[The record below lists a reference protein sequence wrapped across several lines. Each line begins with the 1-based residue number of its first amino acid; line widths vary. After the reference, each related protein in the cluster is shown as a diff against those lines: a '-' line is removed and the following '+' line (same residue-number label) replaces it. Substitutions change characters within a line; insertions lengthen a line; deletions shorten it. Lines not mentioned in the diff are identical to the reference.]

1 MSLRVRPYILGVV
14 GFALMLWNLG
24 VPSLWQDEAATIGA
38 ANRPIDSLWK
48 LVQNIDAV
56 HGLYYAFMHL
66 WGSLFGFSPFA
77 LRVPS
82 AFFVGLSAF
91 LLFHLALRLKLSVT
105 AATWA
110 AIVFIALPRT
120 HLAGSEARS
129 NALTATLAIALILV
143 LIWALERDRN
153 WSRWLAYAGV
163 LTLSIYTFMFSA
175 LILAPIAISLIVSQR
190 QQFWKF
196 SVASAGAIALSAP
209 VIIFGYQERGQVGWI
224 YAKPLTEYLW
234 ESLVAVDYNRAW
246 PMALIGLGLCI
257 LAIVRKASLLVVL
270 WAIVPSALLI
280 AVSLCFEPY
289 FVDHY
294 LTFTT
299 GATALLIAIGLS
311 KLPMRPLQLVVLATL
326 VALSLPSFIQ
336 SREPMAKGTEWARVA
351 AAVNDN
357 SSPGDALL
365 LPDATSKA
373 NRAIDLMIV
382 AYEPEFK
389 GRIDL
394 TLKTKPADSNR
405 LFGIRSRVLNASEPS
420 GDRVLV
426 LTDPALGEPG
436 RSSLP
441 TWLND
446 KFSVKQ
452 TLKLETTQITIFE
465 RIN

>member
-1 MSLRVRPYILGVV
+1 MYLRVRAYVLGLA

-48 LVQNIDAV
+48 LVRNIDAV
-56 HGLYYAFMHL
+56 HGLYYAFMHF

-91 LLFHLALRLKLSVT
+91 LLFHLALKLRLSLT
-105 AATWA
+105 AAAWA

-153 WSRWLAYAGV
+153 WLRWLAFAGV

-175 LILAPIAISLIVSQR
+175 LILVPIGIYVAVSYR
-190 QQFWKF
+190 RLFWKF
-196 SVASAGAIALSAP
+196 GVASLGAIVLSAP
-209 VIIFGYQERGQVGWI
+209 VIYFGYQERGQVGWI
-224 YAKPLTEYLW
+224 YAKPLAEYLW

-246 PMALIGLGLCI
+246 PMAVIGLGLCV

-270 WAIVPSALLI
+270 WATVPSALLI

-311 KLPMRPLQLVVLATL
+311 KLPMKPLQWIVLVGL

-351 AAVNDN
+351 AAVSNN

-389 GRIDL
+389 WRVDL
-394 TLKTKPADSNR
+394 TLKIKPADSNR
-405 LFGIRSRVLNASEPS
+405 LFGIRSKVLTATEPV

-426 LTDPALGEPG
+426 LTDPILGEPSQG
-436 RSSLP
+436 SLP
-441 TWLND
+441 KWLND
-446 KFSVKQ
+446 KFLAKR
-452 TLKLETTQITIFE
+452 TIKFETTQITIFE

>member
-66 WGSLFGFSPFA
+66 WGSLFGFSSFA

-143 LIWALERDRN
+143 LVWALESDRN
-153 WSRWLAYAGV
+153 WLRWLAFTGV

-175 LILAPIAISLIVSQR
+175 LILVPIAIYLIVSQR
-190 QQFWKF
+190 KHFWKF

-246 PMALIGLGLCI
+246 PMAVIGLGLCI
-257 LAIVRKASLLVVL
+257 LAIVRKALLLVVL

-280 AVSLCFEPY
+280 AVTLCFEPY

-299 GATALLIAIGLS
+299 GATALLIAIGLW
-311 KLPMRPLQLVVLATL
+311 KLPMRPLQLVVLATI

-382 AYEPEFK
+382 AYEPEFA

-405 LFGIRSRVLNASEPS
+405 LFGIRSRALNASEPS
-420 GDRVLV
+420 SDRVLV
-426 LTDPALGEPG
+426 LTDPQLGEP
-436 RSSLP
+436 SKTSLP

-446 KFSVKQ
+446 NFLAKRALKF
-452 TLKLETTQITIFE
+452 ETTQITIFE
-465 RIN
+465 RIK

>member
-38 ANRPIDSLWK
+38 ADRPIDSLWK

-56 HGLYYAFMHL
+56 HGLYYAFMHF

-91 LLFHLALRLKLSVT
+91 LLFHLAQRLKLSVT
-105 AATWA
+105 ASTWA
-110 AIVFIALPRT
+110 AVVFIALPRT

-143 LIWALERDRN
+143 LVWALEGDRN
-153 WSRWLAYAGV
+153 WLRWFAFTGV
-163 LTLSIYTFMFSA
+163 LSLSIYTFLFSA
-175 LILAPIAISLIVSQR
+175 LILVPIGIYLVASHR
-190 QQFWKF
+190 GQFMKF
-196 SVASAGAIALSAP
+196 SVATMGAIVLSAP

-246 PMALIGLGLCI
+246 PMAVLGLGLCI

-270 WAIVPSALLI
+270 WATVPSALLI

-311 KLPMRPLQLVVLATL
+311 TLAIRPVQWLVLAL
-326 VALSLPSFIQ
+326 FLALSLPSFMQ

-357 SSPGDALL
+357 SSRGDGLL

-394 TLKTKPADSNR
+394 TLMTKPADSNR
-405 LFGIRSRVLNASEPS
+405 LFGIRSKVLNTMEPASNK
-420 GDRVLV
+420 VLV
-426 LTDPALGEPG
+426 LSDPQLGEP
-436 RSSLP
+436 SKTSLP
-441 TWLND
+441 AWLND
-446 KFSVKQ
+446 KFSAKRA
-452 TLKLETTQITIFE
+452 LKFETIQITIFE
-465 RIN
+465 RIK

>member
-14 GFALMLWNLG
+14 GFALMLWNIG

-56 HGLYYAFMHL
+56 HGLYYAFMHF
-66 WGSLFGFSPFA
+66 WGSLYGFSPFA

-91 LLFHLALRLKLSVT
+91 LLFHLALRLRLSVT
-105 AATWA
+105 AANWA
-110 AIVFIALPRT
+110 AIVFISLPRT

-129 NALTATLAIALILV
+129 NALTATLAMALILV
-143 LIWALERDRN
+143 LVWVLEGDRN
-153 WSRWLAYAGV
+153 WSRWLAYTGV

-175 LILAPIAISLIVSQR
+175 LILAPIAIYLIVSQR

-196 SVASAGAIALSAP
+196 SVASAGAIALSSP
-209 VIIFGYQERGQVGWI
+209 VISFGYQERGQVGWI
-224 YAKPLTEYLW
+224 YAKPLAEYLW

-246 PMALIGLGLCI
+246 PMAVIGLGLCI
-257 LAIVRKASLLVVL
+257 LVIVKKAPLLVVL
-270 WAIVPSALLI
+270 WATVPSALLI
-280 AVSLCFEPY
+280 AVSLCSKPY

-311 KLPMRPLQLVVLATL
+311 KLPMRPLQWIVLASL

-365 LPDATSKA
+365 LPHATSKE

-382 AYEPEFK
+382 AYEPDFK
-389 GRIDL
+389 GLIDL
-394 TLKTKPADSNR
+394 TLKVKPAETDR
-405 LFGIRSRVLNASEPS
+405 LFGIRSKALNVIEPAS
-420 GDRVLV
+420 DRVLV
-426 LTDPALGEPG
+426 LTSPALGEP
-436 RSSLP
+436 SKNSLP

-446 KFSVKQ
+446 KFSVKR
-452 TLKLETTQITIFE
+452 TLKFETTQITIFE

>member
-56 HGLYYAFMHL
+56 HGLYYDFIHF
-66 WGSLFGFSPFA
+66 WGTLFGFSPFA

-91 LLFHLALRLKLSVT
+91 LLFHLALRIRLST
-105 AATWA
+105 NAATWA
-110 AIVFIALPRT
+110 AVVFIALPRT

-143 LIWALERDRN
+143 LVWALEGDRN
-153 WSRWLAYAGV
+153 WLRWLAFTGI
-163 LTLSIYTFMFSA
+163 LTLSIYTFLFSA
-175 LILAPIAISLIVSQR
+175 LILVPIGIYLAVSQR

-196 SVASAGAIALSAP
+196 SVASLCAIVLSAP

-246 PMALIGLGLCI
+246 PMAAVGLALCI

-270 WAIVPSALLI
+270 WAIVPSGLLI

-299 GATALLIAIGLS
+299 GATALLIAFGLT
-311 KLPMRPLQLVVLATL
+311 KLPIRPLQLVVLATL

-405 LFGIRSRVLNASEPS
+405 LFGIRSRALNASEPAS
-420 GDRVLV
+420 DKVLV
-426 LTDPALGEPG
+426 LTDPALGEPTEN
-436 RSSLP
+436 SLP

-446 KFSVKQ
+446 KFSAKQ

>member
-1 MSLRVRPYILGVV
+1 MSIRLRPYLVALV
-14 GFALMLWNLG
+14 GFTLMLWNLG

-48 LVQNIDAV
+48 LLQNIDAV
-56 HGLYYAFMHL
+56 HGLYYGFMHF

-82 AFFVGLSAF
+82 ALFVGLSAF
-91 LLFHLALRLKLSVT
+91 LLFRLAIKLSLSGT
-105 AATWA
+105 GATWA

-129 NALTATLAIALILV
+129 NALTATLAIALTLV
-143 LIWALERDRN
+143 LFWALENDRN
-153 WSRWLAYAGV
+153 WLRWWVFTGV
-163 LTLSIYTFMFSA
+163 LTLSIYNFMFSA
-175 LILAPIAISLIVSQR
+175 LILVAYGVYLLIAKRDVL
-190 QQFWKF
+190 WKF
-196 SVASAGAIALSAP
+196 GLATLAAVSLSLP

-246 PMALIGLGLCI
+246 PMAVIGLGLCI
-257 LAIVRKASLLVVL
+257 LAIVRKAPLLVVFS
-270 WAIVPSALLI
+270 ATVPSALLI

-299 GATALLIAIGLS
+299 GSTAILIAIGLTN
-311 KLPMRPLQLVVLATL
+311 LPIKPLQWIVLASF

-336 SREPMAKGTEWARVA
+336 SREPTSKGTEWASVA
-351 AAVNDN
+351 SAVNDI

-382 AYEPEFK
+382 AYQPEFQ
-389 GRIDL
+389 GRLDL
-394 TLKTKPADSNR
+394 TLIVKPAETDR
-405 LFGIRSRVLNASEPS
+405 LFGIRSKVLNATEPVS
-420 GDRVLV
+420 NRVLV
-426 LTDPALGEPG
+426 LTDPALGEPSE
-436 RSSLP
+436 SSLP

-446 KFSVKQ
+446 KFLAKRI
-452 TLKLETTQITIFE
+452 LNFETTRITIFD
-465 RIN
+465 RIK

>member
-24 VPSLWQDEAATIGA
+24 VPSLWQDEAATVGA
-38 ANRPIDSLWK
+38 ANRPIDSLWQ

-56 HGLYYAFMHL
+56 HGLYYAFMHF
-66 WGSLFGFSPFA
+66 WGTLFGFSPFA

-91 LLFHLALRLKLSVT
+91 LLFHLALRIRLST
-105 AATWA
+105 NAATWA
-110 AIVFIALPRT
+110 AVVFIALPRT

-129 NALTATLAIALILV
+129 NALTATLAIALMLV

-153 WSRWLAYAGV
+153 SLRWLAFTGV
-163 LTLSIYTFMFSA
+163 LTLSIYTFLFSA
-175 LILAPIAISLIVSQR
+175 LILVPIGISLAVGHR
-190 QQFWKF
+190 QQVWKF
-196 SVASAGAIALSAP
+196 GLASLGAIALSAP
-209 VIIFGYQERGQVGWI
+209 LIYFGYQERGQVGWI
-224 YAKPLTEYLW
+224 YAKPLGEYIW
-234 ESLVAVDYNRAW
+234 EALVAVDYNRAW
-246 PMALIGLGLCI
+246 PMAAVGLGLCI
-257 LAIVRKASLLVVL
+257 LAIVRKAPLLVVL
-270 WAIVPSALLI
+270 WATVPSALLI

-299 GATALLIAIGLS
+299 GATALLIAIGLT
-311 KLPMRPLQLVVLATL
+311 KLQIRPLQWIVLAAL
-326 VALSLPSFIQ
+326 VALSLPSFVQ

-365 LPDATSKA
+365 VPDATSKE

-382 AYEPEFK
+382 AYEPDFK

-394 TLKTKPADSNR
+394 TLKVKPAESDR
-405 LFGIRSRVLNASEPS
+405 LFGIRSKVLSVREPAS
-420 GDRVLV
+420 DRVLV
-426 LTDPALGEPG
+426 LTDPQLGEP
-436 RSSLP
+436 SKNSLP

-465 RIN
+465 RIK

>member
-1 MSLRVRPYILGVV
+1 MSLRVRPYILGVG

-56 HGLYYAFMHL
+56 HGLYYAFMHF

-82 AFFVGLSAF
+82 AFFVGLSAL

-105 AATWA
+105 AAIWA

-143 LIWALERDRN
+143 LIWVLERDRN
-153 WSRWLAYAGV
+153 WSRWLAYTGV

-175 LILAPIAISLIVSQR
+175 LILVPIAIYLIVSQR

-196 SVASAGAIALSAP
+196 SVASLGAIALSAP
-209 VIIFGYQERGQVGWI
+209 VITFGYQERGQVGWI

-246 PMALIGLGLCI
+246 PMAVIGLGLCI
-257 LAIVRKASLLVVL
+257 LAIVKKSPLLVVL
-270 WAIVPSALLI
+270 WATVPSALLI

-299 GATALLIAIGLS
+299 GATALLIATGLT
-311 KLPMRPLQLVVLATL
+311 KLPIRPLQWIVLAL
-326 VALSLPSFIQ
+326 FVALSLPSFIQ

-365 LPDATSKA
+365 LPDATSQE

-382 AYEPEFK
+382 AYGPEFK
-389 GRIDL
+389 GRVDL
-394 TLKTKPADSNR
+394 TLKAKPADSNR
-405 LFGIRSRVLNASEPS
+405 LFGIRSQTSNASEPAS
-420 GDRVLV
+420 DRVLV
-426 LTDPALGEPG
+426 LTDPALGEP
-436 RSSLP
+436 SKTSLP

>member
-14 GFALMLWNLG
+14 GFALMLWNIA

-56 HGLYYAFMHL
+56 HGLYYGFMHL

-91 LLFHLALRLKLSVT
+91 LLFHLALKLRLST
-105 AATWA
+105 SAATWA
-110 AIVFIALPRT
+110 AVVFIALPRT

-129 NALTATLAIALILV
+129 NALTATLAIALTLV
-143 LIWALERDRN
+143 LVWALEGDRN
-153 WSRWLAYAGV
+153 WLRWLAFTGV
-163 LTLSIYTFMFSA
+163 LTLSIYTFLFSA
-175 LILAPIAISLIVSQR
+175 LILVAIGIYLVVSHRR
-190 QQFWKF
+190 QFLKF
-196 SVASAGAIALSAP
+196 SFAWLCAIVLSAP
-209 VIIFGYQERGQVGWI
+209 VIMFGYQERGQVGWI
-224 YAKPLTEYLW
+224 YAKPFTEYLW
-234 ESLVAVDYNRAW
+234 ESLVAVDYNSAW
-246 PMALIGLGLCI
+246 PMAAVGLGLCI
-257 LAIVRKASLLVVL
+257 LAIVRKAPLLVVL
-270 WAIVPSALLI
+270 WATLPSAVLI

-299 GATALLIAIGLS
+299 GATALLIAIGLT
-311 KLPMRPLQLVVLATL
+311 KLQIRPLQWIVLVAL

-351 AAVNDN
+351 EAVNEN

-365 LPDATSKA
+365 LPDATSKE

-382 AYEPEFK
+382 AYEPEFN

-394 TLKTKPADSNR
+394 TLKARPSETDR
-405 LFGIRSRVLNASEPS
+405 LFGIRSNVSNVGEPAS
-420 GDRVLV
+420 DRVLV
-426 LTDPALGEPG
+426 LTDPQLGEP
-436 RSSLP
+436 SKTSLP

-446 KFSVKQ
+446 KFSAKR
-452 TLKLETTQITIFE
+452 TLKFETTQITIFE
-465 RIN
+465 RIK

>member
-1 MSLRVRPYILGVV
+1 MSIRLRPYLLGLV

-56 HGLYYAFMHL
+56 HGLYYAFMHF

-91 LLFHLALRLKLSVT
+91 LLFHLALRLRLST
-105 AATWA
+105 NAATWA
-110 AIVFIALPRT
+110 AVVFIALPRT

-143 LIWALERDRN
+143 LVLALESDRK
-153 WSRWLAYAGV
+153 WLLWLAFTGV
-163 LTLSIYTFMFSA
+163 LTLSIYTFLFSA
-175 LILAPIAISLIVSQR
+175 LILVPIGIYLVVSHR
-190 QQFWKF
+190 RQFWKF
-196 SVASAGAIALSAP
+196 GLATLGAMILAAP
-209 VIIFGYQERGQVGWI
+209 LIYFGYQERGQVGWI
-224 YAKPLTEYLW
+224 YTKPLTEYLW
-234 ESLVAVDYNRAW
+234 ESLVAVYYNRAW
-246 PMALIGLGLCI
+246 PMAVLGLSLCI

-270 WAIVPSALLI
+270 WATVPSALLM

-299 GATALLIAIGLS
+299 GAIALLIAVGLT
-311 KLPMRPLQLVVLATL
+311 KLPSRPLQWVVLATL
-326 VALSLPSFIQ
+326 IALSLPSFIQ

-351 AAVNDN
+351 ATVNDN

-365 LPDATSKA
+365 LPDPTSKSA
-373 NRAIDLMIV
+373 RAIDLMVV
-382 AYEPEFK
+382 AYEPEFA

-405 LFGIRSRVLNASEPS
+405 LFGVRSRVLNTMEPVS
-420 GDRVLV
+420 SKVLV
-426 LTDPALGEPG
+426 LSDSQLGEPTG
-436 RSSLP
+436 RSLP

-446 KFSVKQ
+446 KFSVKRK
-452 TLKLETTQITIFE
+452 LKFETTQITIFE

>member
-1 MSLRVRPYILGVV
+1 
-14 GFALMLWNLG
+14 MLWNLG

-56 HGLYYAFMHL
+56 HGLYYALVHY
-66 WGSLFGFSPFA
+66 WGSLFGFGPFA

-82 AFFVGLSAF
+82 ALFVGLSAF
-91 LLFHLALRLKLSVT
+91 LLFHLALKLKLSGTV
-105 AATWA
+105 ATWA
-110 AIVFIALPRT
+110 AIVFIVLPRT
-120 HLAGSEARS
+120 YLAGSEARS
-129 NALTATLAIALILV
+129 NALTATLAIALMLV

-153 WSRWLAYAGV
+153 WLRWLAFTGV
-163 LTLSIYTFMFSA
+163 LTLSIYTFLFSA
-175 LILAPIAISLIVSQR
+175 LILVPIGIYLVASHRR
-190 QQFWKF
+190 QFLKF
-196 SVASAGAIALSAP
+196 SVASMGAIVLSAP

-224 YAKPLTEYLW
+224 YAKPLGEYIW
-234 ESLVAVDYNRAW
+234 EALVAVDYNRAW
-246 PMALIGLGLCI
+246 PMAAVGLGLCI
-257 LAIVRKASLLVVL
+257 LAIVRKAPLLVIL
-270 WAIVPSALLI
+270 WATVPSALLS

-299 GATALLIAIGLS
+299 GATALLIAIGLT
-311 KLPMRPLQLVVLATL
+311 KLQIRPLQWIVLATL
-326 VALSLPSFIQ
+326 VALSLPSFVQ

-365 LPDATSKA
+365 LPDSTSKA

-382 AYEPEFK
+382 AYETEFQ

-394 TLKTKPADSNR
+394 TLKASPAETDR
-405 LFGIRSRVLNASEPS
+405 LFGIRSKVSNAGEPAS
-420 GDRVLV
+420 DRVLV
-426 LTDPALGEPG
+426 LTDPQLGEP
-436 RSSLP
+436 SKTSLP

-446 KFSVKQ
+446 KFLTKR
-452 TLKLETTQITIFE
+452 TLKFETTQITIFE
-465 RIN
+465 RIK

>member
-1 MSLRVRPYILGVV
+1 MSLRFRPYILGFA
-14 GFALMLWNLG
+14 GFLLMLWNLG

-38 ANRPIDSLWK
+38 ANRPFDSLLN
-48 LVQNIDAV
+48 LVKNIDAV
-56 HGLYYAFMHL
+56 HGLYYAFMHV
-66 WGSLFGFSPFA
+66 WGGAFGFSPFA

-91 LLFHLALRLKLSVT
+91 LLFHLALKLRLSPT
-105 AATWA
+105 AAAWA

-153 WSRWLAYAGV
+153 WLRWLAFAGV

-175 LILAPIAISLIVSQR
+175 LILVPIGIYVAVSHR
-190 QQFWKF
+190 RLFWKF
-196 SVASAGAIALSAP
+196 IVASLGAIVLSAP
-209 VIIFGYQERGQVGWI
+209 VIYYGYLERGQVGWI
-224 YAKPLTEYLW
+224 HAKPLTEYLW
-234 ESLVAVDYNRAW
+234 EALVAVDYNRAW
-246 PMALIGLGLCI
+246 PMAVIGLGLCI
-257 LAIVRKASLLVVL
+257 LAILRKAPLLIVL
-270 WAIVPSALLI
+270 WATLPSALLI
-280 AVSLCFEPY
+280 AVSLVSQPY

-311 KLPMRPLQLVVLATL
+311 KVPVAPIRWITLALL
-326 VALSLPSFIQ
+326 VALSIPSFIQ

-357 SSPGDALL
+357 SSPGDGLL
-365 LPDATSKA
+365 LPDPTSKDA
-373 NRAIDLMIV
+373 RAIDLMVV
-382 AYEPEFK
+382 AYEPEFQ

-394 TLKTKPADSNR
+394 TLKVKPADTNR
-405 LFGIRSRVLNASEPS
+405 LFGIRTKLKNAAEPS
-420 GDRVLV
+420 GNRVLV
-426 LTDPALGEPG
+426 LNAPSAGESRATD
-436 RSSLP
+436 LP

-446 KFSVKQ
+446 KFLAKR
-452 TLKLETTQITIFE
+452 TLNFETTRITIFE
-465 RIN
+465 RID

>member
-56 HGLYYAFMHL
+56 HGLYYAFVHF

-143 LIWALERDRN
+143 LIWVLERDRN
-153 WSRWLAYAGV
+153 WSRWLAFTGV

-175 LILAPIAISLIVSQR
+175 LVLVPIAIYLIVSKR
-190 QQFWKF
+190 KQFWKF

-246 PMALIGLGLCI
+246 PVAAIGLGLCI

-326 VALSLPSFIQ
+326 IAFSLPSFIQ
-336 SREPMAKGTEWARVA
+336 SRDPMAKGTEWARVA

-373 NRAIDLMIV
+373 NRAIDLIIV

-405 LFGIRSRVLNASEPS
+405 LFGIRSRALNASEPS
-420 GDRVLV
+420 SDRVLV

>member
-56 HGLYYAFMHL
+56 HGHYYAFMHF
-66 WGSLFGFSPFA
+66 WGTLFGFSPFA

-91 LLFHLALRLKLSVT
+91 LLFHLALRIRLST
-105 AATWA
+105 NAATWA
-110 AIVFIALPRT
+110 AVVFIALPRT

-129 NALTATLAIALILV
+129 NALTATLAIAVILV
-143 LIWALERDRN
+143 LVWALEGDRN
-153 WSRWLAYAGV
+153 WLRWLAFTGI
-163 LTLSIYTFMFSA
+163 LTLSIFTFLFSA
-175 LILAPIAISLIVSQR
+175 LILVPIGIYLAVSHR
-190 QQFWKF
+190 QQFCKF
-196 SVASAGAIALSAP
+196 GLATLGAMILAAP
-209 VIIFGYQERGQVGWI
+209 LIYFGYQERGQVGWI

-246 PMALIGLGLCI
+246 PMAVIGLGLCV

-270 WAIVPSALLI
+270 WATVPSALLI

-299 GATALLIAIGLS
+299 GATAILIAVGLT
-311 KLPMRPLQLVVLATL
+311 KLPIRQLQWIVLATL

-351 AAVNDN
+351 EAVNDN

-365 LPDATSKA
+365 VPDATSKES
-373 NRAIDLMIV
+373 RAIDLMIV

-394 TLKTKPADSNR
+394 TLKVKPAESNR
-405 LFGIRSRVLNASEPS
+405 LFGIRSKALNASEPAS
-420 GDRVLV
+420 DRVLV
-426 LTDPALGEPG
+426 LTDPALGEPSQ
-436 RSSLP
+436 SSLP

-452 TLKLETTQITIFE
+452 TLKFETTQITIFE
-465 RIN
+465 RIK